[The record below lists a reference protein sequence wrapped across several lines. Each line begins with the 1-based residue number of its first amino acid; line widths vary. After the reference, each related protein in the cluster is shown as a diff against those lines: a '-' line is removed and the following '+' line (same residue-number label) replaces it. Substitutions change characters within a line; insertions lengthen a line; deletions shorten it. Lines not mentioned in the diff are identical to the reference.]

1 MHFPRISHSIF
12 FDIVYF
18 RQHDYFKIHS
28 KLWNSYAIVP
38 FFYSCKVFQY
48 IDILE
53 FLIHLP
59 VNSCSNFLQF
69 GSSTNKTAVKTHA
82 QISIQAYF
90 FFFFSIRLWLWSR
103 MAGTYGRSSL
113 DYLRKC
119 QTIFQS
125 SYIYHPAFP
134 PPCMRVS
141 VTYIFARYGHFL
153 ILTIYKMNSGK
164 LLSFSVFLKIFN
176 D

>member
-1 MHFPRISHSIF
+1 MGSHGIF
-12 FDIVYF
+12 FDIAYF
-18 RQHDYFKIHS
+18 MQHDYFKIHS

-82 QISIQAYF
+82 QISIQAYLF
-90 FFFFSIRLWLWSR
+90 FFFFLLGCDFGVEWLGHMVGLAWTIWESVKLFSKV
-103 MAGTYGRSSL
+103 AIYTILHFHHHVWEFQLLTSL
-113 DYLRKC
+113 
-119 QTIFQS
+119 
-125 SYIYHPAFP
+125 PG
-134 PPCMRVS
+134 M
-141 VTYIFARYGHFL
+141 VT
-153 ILTIYKMNSGK
+153 S
-164 LLSFSVFLKIFN
+164 
-176 D
+176 